1 MKILYH
7 YSTMKLKNFC
17 LIVCAVCGIFT
28 TNAQTEDQIFEA
40 WKDGNYVRL
49 LEYHVTADSSL
60 LPIIEDALALVHPNL
75 EQLNYDQLEEINRKS
90 ANDSLVIN
98 LLTDVLNKKKR
109 QIIAQLY
116 SFNGKELLAYL
127 QKNPSHQDIL
137 YGTFKEC
144 VFESLDSV
152 PLAELMMLQDV
163 ITDSDMQALNNE
175 LSTRAKE
182 RKDIMKGNMPNFIQ
196 NEALNLYR
204 LQYVISRKTHTYIYK
219 SFENICYQYA
229 ALEEFSDDPAVI
241 ERQFASIVKQNLSS
255 DQLRQYLQLE
265 ADAYC
270 EAVNA
275 GRSRF
280 SQVMGLKQFTPM
292 RLTIPQLKM
301 GYVSDKDI
309 LERIQQA
316 KENYQRSRENI
327 DDAASVASW
336 FAGGLFGRL
345 MVRGGKM
352 LAERWAGSNLS
363 EDIIYTRLAYMES
376 CYVSLLKSMEKQIAT
391 ISNDLREQTTTNEQ
405 QFIDYV
411 KNK

>member
-109 QIIAQLY
+109 QLIAQLY

-270 EAVNA
+270 EAVNK
-275 GRSRF
+275 GRSGF
-280 SQVMGLKQFTPM
+280 SQVMGLQQFIPM
-292 RLTIPQLKM
+292 RMTIPQLKM

-327 DDAASVASW
+327 DDAASVANW

-376 CYVSLLKSMEKQIAT
+376 CYVSLLKSIEKQIVT
-391 ISNDLREQTTTNEQ
+391 INNDLREQTITNEQ